1 MKNVIRKLTINLVL
15 LSAPLMTTA
24 QEITVNLMPVQRIL
38 PPQVMLYINNPGN
51 FFNVQLVN
59 NSQVTQNVYMA
70 MTIEQIHPYSGMHV
84 IVPAKRQPQTP
95 LTIAPGQ
102 VRQLTMV
109 ELKNMFNHVVKSEV
123 QTTPGLF
130 DSFFDG
136 KFGNFPEGLYE
147 ARLTV
152 YKWDPDLANPVP
164 VSNPITGKCQFTVC
178 YKAQAPQFIQ
188 PMTISTELHDLS
200 VAKLNRQNPQL
211 TWREPV
217 LACNALAQRYIY
229 DIKIVELMIGQ
240 QPDDAMDYNPAVY
253 QQRGIMTP
261 VAIIPKVSLDQM
273 KKDRTYIAQV
283 TARPN
288 GSSARMLNYSMIEN
302 DGKSHYRMFRVVD
315 SEFDQPEAK
324 EPKPQEVAQEPKPN
338 TQEVSQATTLKPQE
352 VYQEPMPESK
362 ELVHEPSQKPQDA
375 GKNIGEFLEFM
386 ESDSLCS
393 AKVRMTNVVPTA
405 ASDAQLKGRTVG
417 IGQYQM
423 VIDEIRKVNGKDFYE
438 GKGHVEWKPLG
449 FRNMVAVKFDSL
461 KINTDN
467 IVYAGCAVTDMSISE
482 KMDVS
487 KYYARVRIGLLACDQ
502 FLKGE
507 VNDLRLPVQIPKDY
521 NSSPLDIQIVSMK
534 FMPAYATMNILGE
547 LVLPNGGNLSDEILL
562 LGSSGLC
569 VAPDQLLPE
578 SGMLVLPGDITVSDS
593 HSLFDM
599 TFKAPTSAQEPAN
612 GCCVRWNN
620 NKFAT
625 FDADIDIAVPGLVRL
640 DAADNRTAECPVLN
654 FRVSISDWD
663 DWFAETQ
670 MDGFEAAD
678 LKNWTFVPGDRVV
691 YDHSLFR
698 NVEGMK
704 LPPGFDKVRAGLQ
717 TGDPDA
723 VWQGLYISKTGI
735 LFPRMLTVNGKNSSG
750 RQRLE
755 GKDML
760 VDASGCS
767 LQFSADNLCDINKAN
782 IGGWAA
788 SVKELKLDV
797 LQNTFENSYF
807 AGQIRTPL
815 DGLVAYRCDLYA
827 QGKDARGMTDL
838 GRSAYILNTQQIDGL
853 RFGFWQGDMK
863 FDNSRTYFLVMSGK
877 DTAGADTTKVELRMG
892 GDMTIAV
899 DRARLKAMGKAGSFV
914 DSRIPGISVDGMRI
928 ANSGRDFSI
937 KFDNFS
943 FSPGRWSLPSGS
955 LGCFDFSPT
964 GYKFDHKFAQKQAV
978 LTVDGRIGLMGGQ
991 LSAGCGLDIIANADT
1006 NKPGLG
1012 FSTVKY
1018 ARAKFNSEF
1027 GGITMKGSLDPFDGD
1042 ENGYS
1047 GEMEF
1052 ALPGG
1057 FLALKARGGYFM
1069 HHGETDDITW
1079 GYFQTKE
1086 LSGTGLRLNPIV
1098 VSRLSGGFYF
1108 NCRVP
1113 MAAGDI
1119 PGPEHVRR
1127 DVNGA
1132 VLGVGL
1138 ATSGTDKML
1147 SADMDLT
1154 AVYDNKRRKLS
1165 PIYLTGM
1172 VDSLST
1178 SADGRLLASEKIQ
1191 MAYVNDMKKY
1201 IGFNVTAGG
1210 GATLDSETRNTYR
1223 DFTGRNFDAG
1233 RALRTSNTAAPMN
1246 LKVTMDESGPS
1257 KLDLYIGKSTKSAAP
1272 SSHDARHLPP
1282 TAPAIKYIEVDHPDE
1297 RHAYATIFFE
1307 VDTVEADLKGYLPLY
1322 RHDRIHNGEW
1332 YPLTNSFTS
1341 PGGTVM
1347 RVDVS
1352 GLPTG
1357 EVCVASYDESGY
1369 QGVSVPQMI
1378 MLEDYLPPSA
1388 PTNLRAKMSPEG
1400 RMELRWDASPDAE
1413 VAFYEVFAANDSLG
1427 TFMNLS
1433 NDRQTE
1439 TLFIDTLATGL
1450 NQAYVYYKVRAVDF
1464 SGNSSDDSDTLRVVR
1479 PNLNPPTPCRID
1491 SLWTDGSSVTMHWL
1505 QSGEA
1510 DLECHRVLRR
1520 LESDD
1525 EWTLLAVCSADSVRR
1540 AGGRIRL
1547 TDSPRPDV
1555 RTRYVYAVETV
1566 NLSGMSSGLSM
1577 PQTFLV
1583 TGPRLVDVPLKLF
1596 GNFTKKDNE
1605 TLLAWETG
1613 RVPDYGPWHYSI
1625 YRKGS
1630 GDSDF
1635 RFFLSAKSTDSQFS
1649 DYLLRPGQ
1657 EAEYYIVVQY
1667 ADGRRSQRS
1676 NVVKVNFEL

>member
-1 MKNVIRKLTINLVL
+1 MKDVIRKLTIYLVL

-130 DSFFDG
+130 DGFSDG
-136 KFGNFPEGLYE
+136 KFGNLPEGLYE
-147 ARLTV
+147 ARLTA
-152 YKWDPDLANPVP
+152 YKWDPDLANPIP

-217 LACNALAQRYIY
+217 LACNALAQRYTY

-240 QPDDAMDYNPAVY
+240 QPDDAMDYNPTVY

-302 DGKSHYRMFRVVD
+302 DGKSHYRMFHVVD
-315 SEFDQPEAK
+315 LESDQPETK
-324 EPKPQEVAQEPKPN
+324 EPESQEVAQEPKPKL
-338 TQEVSQATTLKPQE
+338 QEISAMPIPKVQE
-352 VYQEPMPESK
+352 IIQES
-362 ELVHEPSQKPQDA
+362 SQKLQDG
-375 GKNIGEFLEFM
+375 GKSICEFVEFM
-386 ESDSLCS
+386 EGDSQCS
-393 AKVRMTNVVPTA
+393 TNVMITNTVPIA

-423 VIDEIRKVNGKDFYE
+423 VIDEISKVRGKDFYE
-438 GKGHVEWKPLG
+438 GRGHVEWKPLG

-467 IVYAGCAVTDMSISE
+467 IVYAGCAVTDMSIPE
-482 KMDVS
+482 NTDVS
-487 KYYARVRIGLLACDQ
+487 KYFACVRKGQLACDQ

-507 VNDLRLPVQIPKDY
+507 VIDMRLPVQIPKDY

-534 FMPAYATMNILGE
+534 FMPAFATMNILGE
-547 LVLPNGGNLSDEILL
+547 LALPNGGNLSDEILL
-562 LGSSGLC
+562 LGSPGLC

-578 SGMLVLPGDITVSDS
+578 SVTLVLPRDITVNDPQT
-593 HSLFDM
+593 LFDM
-599 TFKAPTSAQEPAN
+599 TFKAPTSALEPVN
-612 GCCVRWNN
+612 GCYARWNN
-620 NKFAT
+620 NRFSM
-625 FDADIDIAVPGLVRL
+625 FDADIDLAVPGLVRL
-640 DAADNRTAECPVLN
+640 DAAGNRTVECPVLN
-654 FRVSISDWD
+654 FRASISDWD
-663 DWFAETQ
+663 DWFAEAH
-670 MDGFEAAD
+670 MDSFEAAD
-678 LKNWTFVPGDRVV
+678 LKDWTLVPGDRVI
-691 YDHSLFR
+691 YDHSRFR
-698 NVEGMK
+698 NAEGMK
-704 LPPGFDKVRAGLQ
+704 LPFGFDKAKAGLQ

-723 VWQGLYISKTGI
+723 AWQGLYISKTGI
-735 LFPRMLTVNGKNSSG
+735 LFPRMLIVSGKNNSG

-755 GKDML
+755 GNDIL
-760 VDASGCS
+760 LDASGCS
-767 LQFSADNLCDINKAN
+767 LQFSTGNICDINKGS

-788 SVKELKLDV
+788 SVKELKLDL
-797 LQNTFENSYF
+797 LQNSFENSYF
-807 AGQIRTPL
+807 SGQIRTPL

-827 QGKDARGMTDL
+827 QGKDASGVTDP

-863 FDNSRTYFLVMSGK
+863 FDNSRTYLLVESGK
-877 DTAGADTTKVELRMG
+877 ETNDDAVTKVELRMG

-899 DRARLKAMGKAGSFV
+899 SRARLKAMGKAGSFV
-914 DSRIPGISVDGMRI
+914 DSRVPSISVDGMRI

-937 KFDNFS
+937 KSDNFS

-955 LGCFDFSPT
+955 FGCFDFSPT
-964 GYKFDHKFAQKQAV
+964 DYKFDYKFAQKQAV
-978 LTVDGRIGLMGGQ
+978 LTVGGRIGLMGGQ
-991 LSAGCGLDIIANADT
+991 LSAGCGLDIVASADT
-1006 NKPGLG
+1006 NKPGFS

-1018 ARAKFNSEF
+1018 ARAKFDSEF
-1027 GGITMKGSLDPFDGD
+1027 GGIAVKGLLNPFDGD

-1079 GYFQTKE
+1079 GYFQATE
-1086 LSGTGLRLNPIV
+1086 PSGTGLWLNPIV

-1113 MAAGDI
+1113 MAVGDI
-1119 PGPEHVRR
+1119 PGPEFVRMG
-1127 DVNGA
+1127 VNGA
-1132 VLGVGL
+1132 VLGVSL
-1138 ATSGTDKML
+1138 ATSGTDKMF
-1147 SADMDLT
+1147 SANMDLT
-1154 AVYDNKRRKLS
+1154 AVYDNKRSKLS
-1165 PIYLTGM
+1165 PIYLTGT
-1172 VDSLST
+1172 VDSLKT
-1178 SADGRLLASEKIQ
+1178 SADGMVLAGEKTQ
-1191 MAYVNDMKKY
+1191 MAYINDTKKY
-1201 IGFNVTAGG
+1201 LELNVTTGG
-1210 GATLDSETRNTYR
+1210 GATIDSETRNTYR
-1223 DFTGRNFDAG
+1223 DLTGKNFEAG
-1233 RALRTSNTAAPMN
+1233 RAKRTSDTAAPMN
-1246 LKVTMDESGPS
+1246 LKVTMAETGPS
-1257 KLDLYIGKSTKSAAP
+1257 KLDLYIGKSMKSAVP
-1272 SSHDARHLPP
+1272 SSPDAYHLPP
-1282 TAPAIKYIEVDHPDE
+1282 TAPVIKYIEVDHPDE

-1307 VDTVEADLKGYLPLY
+1307 VDTVEADVKGYLPLY
-1322 RHDRIHNGEW
+1322 RHDRIQNGEW
-1332 YPLTNSFTS
+1332 HPLTNNFTS

-1357 EVCVASYDESGY
+1357 EVCVAAYDESGY
-1369 QGVSVPQMI
+1369 QGASVPQMI

-1388 PTNLRAKMSPEG
+1388 PANLRAKVSPEG
-1400 RMELRWDASPDAE
+1400 RMELRWDASPEAD
-1413 VAFYEVFAANDSLG
+1413 VAFYEVFSANDSLS

-1433 NDRQTE
+1433 NDCQTE

-1464 SGNSSDDSDTLRVVR
+1464 TGNSSDDSDTLRVVR
-1479 PNLNPPTPCRID
+1479 PNLNPPMPCRID
-1491 SLWTDGSSVTMHWL
+1491 SLWNDGSSVTMHWL

-1510 DLECHRVLRR
+1510 DLDCHRVLRR
-1520 LESDD
+1520 LENDD
-1525 EWTLLAVCSADSVRR
+1525 EWTLLTVCSADSVRR

-1547 TDSPRPDV
+1547 TDSPRSDM

-1583 TGPRLVDVPLKLF
+1583 TGPRMVNVPLKLF

-1605 TLLAWETG
+1605 TLLVWETD
-1613 RVPDYGPWHYSI
+1613 RVPDYGPWNYSI
-1625 YRKGS
+1625 YRKGP
-1630 GDSDF
+1630 GDGDF
-1635 RFFLSAKSTDSQFS
+1635 RFLLSAKSTDSQFS

-1676 NVVKVNFEL
+1676 NVVKINFEL